1 MTSSLSLSNSIDL
14 TPRLLSYNI
23 NSLGFYASDHNN
35 RSRSARVHSTLRELL
50 KTQDIICLQETNL
63 HSEESCALS
72 HFKTEGASVSLNNF
86 SKGSAGTAIID
97 SYHVT
102 RLYNPTDVL
111 LPVICAGY
119 AQMRLYTAAPES
131 GRSSF
136 AIINVYLKTGG
147 HYEFNAKILQ
157 SLRAV
162 KIDVPVFAC
171 GDFNFVNRAEDTSS
185 SSWRSPPLAFLSV
198 WQSFLSAFDLSE
210 MLHDRH
216 TFYHIA
222 PDAFSWSSRLDRFL
236 VPSSLL
242 CHPLYSPSV
251 DIPYHHT
258 NRSTNEFKNM
268 LAFSDHLPISLS
280 FQSNAPETQ
289 HLYRIPN
296 WITESA
302 SFASILRSLW
312 NPSSVIHRPYVA
324 LAAFKKA
331 ISSAAKVA
339 RKCTITEDNPS
350 LQLSQLLC
358 LFQLCSRPNQ
368 DLPRIMSIFKRNPS
382 ARDLVEWNGNRWIPT
397 GLRAAI
403 DQLYLENPQSK
414 KCFHPAK
421 EIAKIIPSS
430 RASISSLRAR
440 PDDPPADSASEK
452 SKLCATFWG
461 RVWEKRP
468 TLDPK
473 ISSRFLQQYHK
484 QIDPTLLQQL
494 TLEDILYAI
503 KNANDSTPGPD
514 GIPFSAWKA
523 APDLAAPILLNA
535 FNAMSKRHKAP
546 DEFNHGLL
554 FLLPKKLSGLI
565 EDTRP
570 LSVTNT
576 DNRIIASAVAN
587 VIMPAVKKLVSPCQ
601 KGFLSGIDS
610 DDHIVS
616 INSYFYEAVAQRKT
630 KFLFFLDTAKA
641 FDSIGKPCFRFLS
654 GECHERNNPACRP
667 GHPLPPLDA

>member
-236 VPSSLL
+236 VPPLSFVTPFILL
-242 CHPLYSPSV
+242 LS
-251 DIPYHHT
+251 
-258 NRSTNEFKNM
+258 
-268 LAFSDHLPISLS
+268 ISLIII
-280 FQSNAPETQ
+280 QIAQ
-289 HLYRIPN
+289 QM
-296 WITESA
+296 
-302 SFASILRSLW
+302 
-312 NPSSVIHRPYVA
+312 SSKTC
-324 LAAFKKA
+324 L
-331 ISSAAKVA
+331 
-339 RKCTITEDNPS
+339 PS
-350 LQLSQLLC
+350 LITFPSHFRSNPMPQKLNTC
-358 LFQLCSRPNQ
+358 IAFQ
-368 DLPRIMSIFKRNPS
+368 
-382 ARDLVEWNGNRWIPT
+382 T
-397 GLRAAI
+397 GLLKA
-403 DQLYLENPQSK
+403 LPL
-414 KCFHPAK
+414 
-421 EIAKIIPSS
+421 
-430 RASISSLRAR
+430 LRFYA
-440 PDDPPADSASEK
+440 P
-452 SKLCATFWG
+452 CG
-461 RVWEKRP
+461 
-468 TLDPK
+468 
-473 ISSRFLQQYHK
+473 IHLQ
-484 QIDPTLLQQL
+484 
-494 TLEDILYAI
+494 
-503 KNANDSTPGPD
+503 
-514 GIPFSAWKA
+514 
-523 APDLAAPILLNA
+523 
-535 FNAMSKRHKAP
+535 
-546 DEFNHGLL
+546 
-554 FLLPKKLSGLI
+554 
-565 EDTRP
+565 
-570 LSVTNT
+570 
-576 DNRIIASAVAN
+576 
-587 VIMPAVKKLVSPCQ
+587 
-601 KGFLSGIDS
+601 
-610 DDHIVS
+610 
-616 INSYFYEAVAQRKT
+616 
-630 KFLFFLDTAKA
+630 
-641 FDSIGKPCFRFLS
+641 
-654 GECHERNNPACRP
+654 
-667 GHPLPPLDA
+667 